1 MDVQQIPQ
9 LVADLRAI
17 VYGDAPLPIHIDPHQ
32 PSGMHLQAFHQNQ
45 FHPLGGEQRFRELR
59 ASLHPDAFRAR
70 KLPTVM
76 VRFAEEQFKV
86 VGEAYDLLKR

>member
-1 MDVQQIPQ
+1 MATPDT
-9 LVADLRAI
+9 LSTATTADMANAIRALTARPRTRQEALA
-17 VYGDAPLPIHIDPHQ
+17 VLELPETA
-32 PSGMHLQAFHQNQ
+32 SLAEV
-45 FHPLGGEQRFRELR
+45 EQRFRELR